1 MKFVITGYYDKNN
14 YGDDLFKE
22 IATTIFIDKNKIEE
36 CSIIPIDRL
45 IEYTKLNSSAP
56 CDRLILFGGETLN
69 NYFLDILIKFKE
81 IIEKKFQKPLL
92 LNAVG
97 VSCNQEYNSVV
108 NKVNLF
114 DYIIFRSK
122 KDFDFFQHRI
132 PCRYCP
138 DIVFLYK
145 PETKT
150 SLFSSSSSSYKQ
162 HYNKK
167 YKKNQ
172 TVGFFLAQPALH
184 GKKPEDIRKYI
195 KTIVSYI
202 QYFLKRKF
210 KIALFPMGINKK
222 EAENDNILNGKI
234 YCALNKE
241 EKEEVAVYN
250 NNNYIL
256 ENMSSLRFAVCWRFH
271 AHILSIIYNIP
282 FISLSDTPKV
292 TALLKDN
299 KLEALALTDSK
310 MAINT
315 FNYLLENEVQLKA
328 QLKEVHKECYAE
340 AKKCYKDM
348 TIYFNEYN
356 KKTYYINELDTLL
369 IYSTI
374 TKKYTDLCL
383 NYKKENKEN
392 KLTYDDKAMI
402 ILFSLLRTIHCDYA
416 HGLSAKIQQLT
427 EKKYNSGI
435 SNIASTA
442 PIVTLLKNDIMWL
455 INDCIITNNSLFYD
469 TVKPIISTFEKS
481 SAKESTPT
489 FGTTF
494 GTTFGKSSA
503 KDEKSIIE
511 ASIAKKAILN
521 YNINYIDQNEYKGLH
536 RAGWSYIVDAFTKYA
551 SNSDENV
558 LCDLYL
564 DSTFHWNLEKYLILK
579 QIPYT
584 KPWIGFIH
592 HTCEE
597 DYSPN
602 NTVNLFKNKY
612 FLQSLKTCKGLIVL
626 SAHLKEQVEKL
637 LLAQPKVKDKIKVY
651 NLTHPTEFVE
661 KLFTIEKF
669 NKEGERKIIQVGA
682 WLRNLN
688 AINELDLK
696 ENPLKLHKYILKG
709 KKMEKYYAPKIEEDK
724 EEADGVVCECICR
737 IKDPKLTYLDADV
750 NVLEYLD
757 NNAYDECLS
766 ANIVFINLIGAS
778 AVNTIIECIVRNTPI
793 LVNRLPATI
802 EMLGEKYPLFYDDI
816 KDVSELLTLKKITK
830 GWQYLKQMD
839 KTKFRLET
847 FIKELYF
854 LEKSIAKN

>member
-22 IATTIFIDKNKIEE
+22 IATSIFIDKNKNEKIEE

-45 IEYTKLNSSAP
+45 IEYTKLNSSSP

-69 NYFLDILIKFKE
+69 NYFLDILIKFKD
-81 IIEKKFQKPLL
+81 IVEKKFKKPLL

-97 VSCNQEYNSVV
+97 VSCNQDYNSVI

-114 DYIIFRSK
+114 DYTIFRSK
-122 KDFDFFQHRI
+122 KDFDFFQNRI

-145 PETKT
+145 PETK
-150 SLFSSSSSSYKQ
+150 SLFSSSSSYKQ
-162 HYNKK
+162 HYNKN
-167 YKKNQ
+167 YKENQ

-184 GKKPEDIRKYI
+184 GKKPEDVKKYI

-202 QYFLKRKF
+202 QYFLKKKF

-222 EAENDNILNGKI
+222 ESENDNILNDKL
-234 YCALNKE
+234 YSALNKE
-241 EKEEVAVYN
+241 EKEEVTVYN

-256 ENMSSLRFAVCWRFH
+256 ENMSSLRFAVCWRYH

-299 KLEALALTDSK
+299 KLEALALKDST
-310 MAINT
+310 MANGTMANGTMANGTMANGTMVDTT
-315 FNYLLENEVQLKA
+315 FNYLLENELQIKT

-383 NYKKENKEN
+383 NYKNINKEN

-402 ILFSLLRTIHCDYA
+402 LLFLLLRTIQCDYA
-416 HGLSAKIQQLT
+416 HGLSAKIKQLT
-427 EKKYNSGI
+427 EKKYNNSIGNSI
-435 SNIASTA
+435 SSSA
-442 PIVTLLKNDIMWL
+442 PVVTLLKNDIMWL

-469 TVKPIISTFEKS
+469 TVKLILLKATFGKSISEAS
-481 SAKESTPT
+481 SAKEP
-489 FGTTF
+489 
-494 GTTFGKSSA
+494 
-503 KDEKSIIE
+503 
-511 ASIAKKAILN
+511 ILN

-536 RAGWSYIVDAFTKYA
+536 RAGWSYVVDTFTKYA

-564 DSTFHWNLEKYLILK
+564 DSTFHWNLEKYLMLK
-579 QIPYT
+579 QIPYI

-612 FLQSLKTCKGLIVL
+612 FLQSLRTCRGLIVL
-626 SAHLKEQVEKL
+626 SAHLKQQVERLVEESIMDKNIIE
-637 LLAQPKVKDKIKVY
+637 KIKVF

-661 KLFTIEKF
+661 KMFTIEKF
-669 NKEGERKIIQVGA
+669 KKENNERKIIQIGA

-688 AINELDLK
+688 AINELNLK
-696 ENPLKLHKYILKG
+696 VNPLGLTKYILKG
-709 KKMEKYYAPKIEEDK
+709 KKMEKYYAPKIEEEK
-724 EEADGVVCECICR
+724 EASDEKGECICR

-757 NNAYDECLS
+757 NNAYDDCLCE
-766 ANIVFINLIGAS
+766 NIVFINLIGAS

-802 EMLGEKYPLFYDDI
+802 EMLGEKYPLFYEEV

-839 KTKFRLET
+839 KTKFKIES
-847 FIKELYF
+847 FIYF
-854 LEKSIAKN
+854 FEKSIAKN